1 MTYNRFFAE
10 DCDMSQIVRYWV
22 LVIFFFFNRYWYPL
36 NAELNAFCES
46 PFDSSPSRAYSVAG
60 ETGVTTE
67 ISLRVFFTSEVG
79 GEVKDAN
86 NTARLSADMVAIG
99 FIKDTDFSYLNGS

>member
-1 MTYNRFFAE
+1 M
-10 DCDMSQIVRYWV
+10 VRYCV

-36 NAELNAFCES
+36 NADANAFCES
-46 PFDSSPSRAYSVAG
+46 PFDSSPSRAYSVAA

-67 ISLRVFFTSEVG
+67 ISLLVFVTGVVG
-79 GEVKDAN
+79 GVVKDAN

-99 FIKDTDFSYLNGS
+99 FIKGYRFQLPKRQRKQN